1 MPKYIT
7 NPNVILLIQKLQED
21 VEDLDRNV
29 FFFPKTLKG
38 HITTCVEIKTDKQY
52 GTQYKIK
59 SKLTLPLSQIHKN
72 FYFLPLSKTIS
83 SPLNKN
89 S

>member
-7 NPNVILLIQKLQED
+7 NPNIILLIQKLQED

-29 FFFPKTLKG
+29 FVFPKTLKE

-52 GTQYKIK
+52 GTQYKIY
-59 SKLTLPLSQIHKN
+59 SKLTLPLS
-72 FYFLPLSKTIS
+72 
-83 SPLNKN
+83 
-89 S
+89 